1 MSSAIVVR
9 EGTASVEL
17 DAVEIGHANGD
28 LTAHYQP
35 DHLLA
40 AVVRVLTAAGDP
52 RAGAV
57 EELFR

>member
-1 MSSAIVVR
+1 
-9 EGTASVEL
+9 VEL